1 LGFGERLS
9 GDNGDLLLLVELGV
23 ELCEL
28 VGDLVDEDE
37 ALVLGQDGEEIHGD
51 GGEVGGLGQ
60 DLVERG
66 DFFFADA
73 TVLGEQS
80 EIFRVLVE
88 FGKVDHVFV
97 DLEESGVLGSGGEK
111 NTGIASFD
119 GVLLA
124 GRLVV
129 GGGVNNLDVANRESF
144 VGGRVGLNGRGHH
157 GFLYGDWLG
166 MHWFLFGD
174 GLGDD
179 GLFSDRLGN
188 DGLGDDGFF
197 NDGLGNDGLLNN
209 GLGNDGLLNNRLGN
223 NGLLNNYWLLNNSCN
238 NWLFLFGSFSRRSVF
253 RLAATFLFRSNFLL
267 TRHQFL

>member
-1 LGFGERLS
+1 MGFGERLS

-179 GLFSDRLGN
+179 GLF
-188 DGLGDDGFF
+188 